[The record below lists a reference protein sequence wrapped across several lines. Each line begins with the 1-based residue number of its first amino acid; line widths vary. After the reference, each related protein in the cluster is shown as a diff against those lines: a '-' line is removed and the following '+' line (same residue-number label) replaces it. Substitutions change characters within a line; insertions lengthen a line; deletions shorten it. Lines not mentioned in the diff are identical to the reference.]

1 MFVGHAALAFALV
14 AGGARLFGCSR
25 RRALALGAAAGA
37 FATLPDVDILYAP
50 VGVLGSSGGLM
61 GAAEGFWSASTLV
74 HRVVTHS
81 LVVGCVAALAFW
93 CWSRA
98 GGVAASRVREE
109 HAVSVAVLAGLVAV
123 ATLVSGALGGFVM
136 GAFALAGLALT
147 EAVLRYA
154 DLAPR
159 AVALT
164 ALAGLLSHPFGDLF
178 TGEPPAMLY
187 PFDVTLFAHRVA
199 FTADPTLNLL
209 GAFWIEVA
217 TLWLAVSVYCW
228 LTRRS
233 LQRAVHGRAALG
245 VAYVAA
251 VFVVPAPTIDSSYGF
266 VFSVL
271 AVGVVG
277 PAPLAG
283 RLSAVANRRRAE
295 VGRPSDQWL
304 AGAVTGLAAVTLAS
318 VAYAVGYVAT

>member
-25 RRALALGAAAGA
+25 GRALALGAAAGA
-37 FATLPDVDILYAP
+37 FATVPDVDILYAP
-50 VGVLGSSGGLM
+50 VGILGSSGGLM

-74 HRVVTHS
+74 HRAVTHS
-81 LVVGCVAALAFW
+81 LVVGCVAAFAVW

-98 GGVAASRVREE
+98 GGLSADRARSE
-109 HAVSVAVLAGLVAV
+109 HAVSVTVLAGLVAV

-136 GAFALAGLALT
+136 GVFALAGLVVT
-147 EAVLRYA
+147 EATMRYGG
-154 DLAPR
+154 LAPR
-159 AVALT
+159 ALTVA
-164 ALAGLLSHPFGDLF
+164 ALVGLLSHPFGDFL

-187 PFDVTLFAHRVA
+187 PFDVTLVAHRVG

-209 GAFWIEVA
+209 GAFWVEVA

-233 LQRAVHGRAALG
+233 VRRAVHGRAALG
-245 VAYVAA
+245 FAYAAA
-251 VFVVPAPTIDSSYGF
+251 VLAVPAPTIDSAHTF

-277 PAPLAG
+277 PAPLASRLPAISNRRSTGVGRNDDG
-283 RLSAVANRRRAE
+283 RLAAV
-295 VGRPSDQWL
+295 
-304 AGAVTGLAAVTLAS
+304 VTGLAAVTLAS
-318 VAYAVGYVAT
+318 IAYAVGYLVT

>member
-1 MFVGHAALAFALV
+1 MFVGHAALAFALA

-25 RRALALGAAAGA
+25 GRALALGASAGA

-74 HRVVTHS
+74 HRAVTHS
-81 LVVGCVAALAFW
+81 LVVGVVAAFAFR

-98 GGVAASRVREE
+98 GGSTADRARGD
-109 HAVSVAVLAGLVAV
+109 HAVSVAVLGGLVAV
-123 ATLVSGALGGFVM
+123 ATLVSGSLGGFVM
-136 GAFALAGLALT
+136 GVFVLAGLVVT
-147 EAVLRYA
+147 EATMRYGG
-154 DLAPR
+154 LAPR
-159 AVALT
+159 ALTLT
-164 ALAGLLSHPFGDLF
+164 ALVGLLSHPFGDLL

-187 PFDVTLFAHRVA
+187 PFDVTLVAHRVA

-209 GAFWIEVA
+209 GAFWVEVA
-217 TLWLAVSVYCW
+217 ALWLAVSVYCW

-233 LQRAVHGRAALG
+233 VRRAVHGRAALG
-245 VAYVAA
+245 FAYAAA
-251 VFVVPAPTIDSSYGF
+251 VLAVPAPTIDSSHAF

-277 PAPLAG
+277 PAPLAN
-283 RLSAVANRRRAE
+283 RLPAVANRRSTG
-295 VGRPSDQWL
+295 VGRDDDQRL
-304 AGAVTGLAAVTLAS
+304 AAVVTGLAAVTLAS
-318 VAYAVGYVAT
+318 VAYAVGYVVT